1 MYKFEICMFFV
12 SYCILY
18 VSCAHHLRSPSHR
31 PGSDSPGRDCRDCG
45 ERRRER
51 RRFARSVAD
60 AMRPWRPNRALQGVF
75 PGDRGQTD
83 TDLLNNMIHAKY
95 TISASLVWFVSR
107 KYCSTSNWNEGN
119 KAKDIYDIYDED
131 SRHMAWEASLWHQ
144 LHVKCE
150 IADTRRLIKQNQAK
164 RDPKQRD

>member
-1 MYKFEICMFFV
+1 MFFV

-18 VSCAHHLRSPSHR
+18 VSCAHHLSVSRSHR
-31 PGSDSPGRDCRDCG
+31 LTAQAVTALAGTAGTPENDDVNNDVNDGDSPDLSPTPCDR
-45 ERRRER
+45 
-51 RRFARSVAD
+51 
-60 AMRPWRPNRALQGVF
+60 GVQTEPCKGLF
-75 PGDRGQTD
+75 PVTGQTD

-107 KYCSTSNWNEGN
+107 IYCSTSNCNEGN